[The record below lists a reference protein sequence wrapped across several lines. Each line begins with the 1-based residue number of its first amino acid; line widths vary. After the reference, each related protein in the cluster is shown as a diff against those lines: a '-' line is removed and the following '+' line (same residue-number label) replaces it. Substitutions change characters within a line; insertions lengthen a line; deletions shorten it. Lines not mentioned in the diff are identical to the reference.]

1 MNYIVRVYADLIRKG
16 QKIIDQVP
24 EAIREEVAALI
35 ESFENGKKKNG
46 TK

>member
-24 EAIREEVAALI
+24 EAIREEVAALM
-35 ESFENGKKKNG
+35 ESEENRENKSA
-46 TK
+46 